1 MSPRAAAM
9 FRQQMQPEIGQNTK
23 IMQNTQMQL
32 QHDDSLNSL
41 KQNQTTLARDN
52 DRTPYPDQNAYY
64 QQANADGSMNLR
76 PSTDKIS
83 DQLRTLQVQIAQKGP
98 VNNAPGAF
106 TPGEVHNLT
115 TSTLSEH
122 SDSWMRSAVTDVLEN
137 DTPRDKKNKIST
149 TAVQQVLNLRDIVE
163 GKDPQSQQAL
173 QKNMPTVNSTLNA
186 AQIDKWRDQLNGML
200 DGAKK
205 IDRSDY
211 DFQLQQMKDF
221 SKSGKLDTP
230 DKLFGS
236 PQFQYLVHA
245 ADPLGLTPEEQLKNF
260 SDIFTNAA
268 GSSYGGASFDLSSDA
283 SKRTQIMNKIDAYAK
298 AWPQYGQMLGAKFT
312 GTMAD
317 ALKSEVT
324 KGALSKLEEDSKQY
338 REDPAKY
345 AAGVSSGYQDPTGK
359 ISYRSPMMKGVE
371 DQLFQ
376 DPSMFAM
383 VKPMSN
389 GKTVISNAVQ
399 TMSRIGAQGFGQGF
413 EPTYLSKDAYQSQAN
428 KITSSGN
435 PEQVDKF
442 FQQLNKVAPHS
453 AATIMDQ
460 LTKVGNLDPR
470 YQIAQ
475 NLPTSQARIAAYSDI
490 MSKGAAIEAYTKSEG
505 GETAGEVWKKAT
517 KANQDQI
524 DFVNRLYGA
533 DSPEASKAVKML
545 NQTWASAYSANMG
558 VKGTSQSDAATAAQE
573 RVSAQIPPVSQ
584 VGEQHSFLGMHWGT
598 SGPQS
603 KVQFSRPDFS
613 TDQQEAIRGNLL
625 KAQQEQEISKY
636 QPVPAPISQGA
647 YNFNGKLDAKW
658 ISQHPFIWYPVRQGG
673 PTAAYRLQYQGMNAD
688 GSPNSKGYDMKVYG
702 TDGTPRYYEVQESDA
717 LKKAGQ

>member
-1 MSPRAAAM
+1 MAGNNVPGLDSTPQLSENVPGVQFPFRQEFGKVGEALQGVGESIAHTGAKVGEIYDEVQRQHDISTSSKNYVDAGIAHAQQLQNLKLTSPDGFIHDQNTGEVIQNSDGSQRTISQEYWDYADKDYQDRQDTMSPRAAAM

-324 KGALSKLEEDSKQY
+324 KGALSKLGLPRSDGEDLLPQPHDE
-338 REDPAKY
+338 RRRRPAFPRSFHVCHGQ
-345 AAGVSSGYQDPTGK
+345 ADVQRQDR
-359 ISYRSPMMKGVE
+359 YFECRSNDVPHRCPR
-371 DQLFQ
+371 FW
-376 DPSMFAM
+376 
-383 VKPMSN
+383 
-389 GKTVISNAVQ
+389 
-399 TMSRIGAQGFGQGF
+399 SR
-413 EPTYLSKDAYQSQAN
+413 L
-428 KITSSGN
+428 
-435 PEQVDKF
+435 
-442 FQQLNKVAPHS
+442 
-453 AATIMDQ
+453 
-460 LTKVGNLDPR
+460 
-470 YQIAQ
+470 
-475 NLPTSQARIAAYSDI
+475 
-490 MSKGAAIEAYTKSEG
+490 
-505 GETAGEVWKKAT
+505 
-517 KANQDQI
+517 
-524 DFVNRLYGA
+524 
-533 DSPEASKAVKML
+533 
-545 NQTWASAYSANMG
+545 
-558 VKGTSQSDAATAAQE
+558 
-573 RVSAQIPPVSQ
+573 
-584 VGEQHSFLGMHWGT
+584 
-598 SGPQS
+598 
-603 KVQFSRPDFS
+603 
-613 TDQQEAIRGNLL
+613 
-625 KAQQEQEISKY
+625 
-636 QPVPAPISQGA
+636 
-647 YNFNGKLDAKW
+647 
-658 ISQHPFIWYPVRQGG
+658 
-673 PTAAYRLQYQGMNAD
+673 
-688 GSPNSKGYDMKVYG
+688 
-702 TDGTPRYYEVQESDA
+702 
-717 LKKAGQ
+717 